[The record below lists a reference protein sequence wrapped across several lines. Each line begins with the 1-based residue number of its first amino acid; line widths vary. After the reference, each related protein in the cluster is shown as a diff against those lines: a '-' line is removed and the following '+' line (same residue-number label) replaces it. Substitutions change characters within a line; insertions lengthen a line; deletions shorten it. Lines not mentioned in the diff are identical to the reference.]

1 MTRFFVVLATAAL
14 MIPAA
19 SLMAGDS
26 PQELRHELMEDVG
39 GGAKTIG
46 GMLKGEKP
54 FDAAAAA
61 AAFQVWADAA
71 ETFGDL
77 FPEGSESGFGTEA
90 APAIWTDRAGFD
102 AKLAEF
108 AEASKAAVAAAP
120 QDLDALKAAAGPAF
134 ETCKGCHEDYRIED

>member
-14 MIPAA
+14 VIPATTV
-19 SLMAGDS
+19 MAGDS
-26 PQELRHELMEDVG
+26 PQEARHELREAVG
-39 GGAKTIG
+39 AGAKTIG

-71 ETFGDL
+71 GTFGDL
-77 FPEGSESGFGTEA
+77 FPEGSESGYETEA
-90 APAIWTDRAGFD
+90 APAIWSDRAGFD

-108 AEASKAAVAAAP
+108 AEAANAAVAAAP

-134 ETCKGCHEDYRIED
+134 KTCKGCHEGYRVED